1 MGAPLDF
8 MKENDRIVFNRDFFL
23 VLRERLK
30 ALLHDNEADSFRKD
44 NLPLID
50 RFTCEIDTPDIIS
63 MVACFQ
69 SKIKVFLQSRDD
81 SFSALAL
88 GSIYQIRQNLLE
100 DVQAF
105 LKNSGY
111 YDLKFYGAIPF
122 EAPQSLKGKWRGFR
136 KIHFFLPRFEF
147 VQRTEGCFLNI
158 YFLPQKIQALWSDFD
173 QLEKLFRF
181 ERRQGVET
189 ASVSVKKQTPNLAKW
204 VKLVNVVQKNIKK
217 GFIDKLVLARSIE
230 TRSNQ
235 DIQAD
240 CLLQELSGHFKEN
253 YIFFFQN
260 GIHSFLSFS
269 PEKLF
274 KVKNDIVT
282 AEAIAGSSCER
293 PFDERIQTL
302 VKKHPLMDLKN
313 ITEQEIVEKE
323 IMAHMK
329 KISSEF
335 HLEQRKKV
343 LDLGYIRHIK
353 STFNAVMKK
362 FYDFAELLDLFHPTS
377 AVCGSPKGKAKKL
390 IAKLEQFQR
399 GLYAAPCGFF
409 SALEAEFLVGIRSI
423 LIRGRTVYFFSGAG
437 ILSDSLPDLEWEE
450 LNTKL
455 SPFKSFFQFD
465 EP

>member
-30 ALLHDNEADSFRKD
+30 ALLYDNEADSFRKD

-147 VQRTEGCFLNI
+147 VQRAEGCFLNI

-240 CLLQELSGHFKEN
+240 CLLEELSGHFKEN

-282 AEAIAGSSCER
+282 AEAIAGSSSER

-343 LDLGYIRHIK
+343 LDLGIYTAYKEH
-353 STFNAVMKK
+353 
-362 FYDFAELLDLFHPTS
+362 L
-377 AVCGSPKGKAKKL
+377 
-390 IAKLEQFQR
+390 QR
-399 GLYAAPCGFF
+399 GH
-409 SALEAEFLVGIRSI
+409 EKI
-423 LIRGRTVYFFSGAG
+423 L
-437 ILSDSLPDLEWEE
+437 
-450 LNTKL
+450 
-455 SPFKSFFQFD
+455 
-465 EP
+465 